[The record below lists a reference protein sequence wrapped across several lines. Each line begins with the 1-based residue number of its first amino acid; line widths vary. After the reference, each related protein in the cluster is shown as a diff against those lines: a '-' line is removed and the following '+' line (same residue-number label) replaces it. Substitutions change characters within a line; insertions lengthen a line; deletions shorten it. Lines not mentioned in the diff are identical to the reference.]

1 MLKSRITKGFI
12 LIIILFLIS
21 FLPCSTLTVKAVGYP
36 YYKSDKGLCVR
47 SSFYT
52 MYSTSS
58 SERKSNI
65 KLATRS
71 LNNYFLDVGAEFS
84 FNKTVGERT
93 EKRGYKTSKIIFN
106 GKFIEGIGGG
116 VCQVSS
122 TLYNAVILA
131 GLLITE
137 CHPHSLPVS
146 YVSPSFDAMVN
157 SGTADL
163 RFINNTSNPIIINAC
178 ATDERVKITIYGE
191 QMMEK
196 IITESLIT
204 AEIEAPEEQQIEDEK
219 GEYPDLHEGEK
230 RVITYSK
237 KGLKSKGYL
246 IKYREGKMIEKI
258 KIREDKYSAMRGV
271 IVLGKAKREE
281 EKQIE
286 IENIK
291 LANQNSINT
300 IKNFDKRLK
309 LC

>member
-1 MLKSRITKGFI
+1 MLKSRMVKVFI
-12 LIIILFLIS
+12 LVVALFLVS
-21 FLPCSTLTVKAVGYP
+21 FCPLVTIEVIADHYP
-36 YYKSDKGLCVR
+36 YYKSEKGLSVR

-52 MYSTSS
+52 TYSSSS

-71 LNNYFLDVGAEFS
+71 LNNFFLDVGEEFS

-163 RFINNTSNPIIINAC
+163 RFINNTSNPIIINAI
-178 ATDERVKITIYGE
+178 ATDERVKIIIYGE
-191 QMMEK
+191 QMEEK
-196 IITESLIT
+196 ILTESLIT
-204 AEIEAPEEQQIEDEK
+204 AEIEAPREQQIEDEK
-219 GEYPDLHEGEK
+219 GEYPDLFEGEK

-237 KGLKSKGYL
+237 KGLKSKGYV
-246 IKYREGKMIEKI
+246 IKYREGKIIEKI
-258 KIREDKYSAMRGV
+258 KIREDKYSAMQGI
-271 IVLGKAKREE
+271 IVLGKAKRQEE
-281 EKQIE
+281 RQVEE
-286 IENIK
+286 ENIK
-291 LANQNSINT
+291 LTNQNLINT
-300 IKNFDKRLK
+300 RKYFDKIVK